1 MVVLLTIGVYLFLL
15 AFPLILLACGFLL
28 RELALGKVLG
38 LVAASVAPILLLP
51 VAGLL
56 FLIMDSPEYNSLF
69 LSVIC
74 FFILYLPGIV
84 PISILLKAK
93 KQKKT
98 NLLIAGVLGI
108 VGILCSASAVIL
120 LLIARSIGI

>member
-1 MVVLLTIGVYLFLL
+1 MVVLLIIGLYLSML
-15 AFPLILLACGFLL
+15 AVPLILLACGFLL

-38 LVAASVAPILLLP
+38 LVVASVAPILLVP

-56 FLIMDSPEYNSLF
+56 GLIMDSPAYNGWLLF
-69 LSVIC
+69 SISFSV
-74 FFILYLPGIV
+74 LYLPVIV

-108 VGILCSASAVIL
+108 VGILCSASGVIL
-120 LLIARSIGI
+120 LLIARVIDI